1 MKTRIT
7 ELLGIDYP
15 ILQGGMFYVSTPELV
30 AAVSNAGGMG
40 FLSSA
45 MYPKAEAFQNALQK
59 TRALTDR
66 PIGVNMSFLPD
77 ADQREAARAV
87 IADCKAA
94 GVTAVETS
102 GVKPDFIEPLIHGAG
117 LMHIHKVPAAR
128 YGLSAEKCGVD
139 AVSVVGFECGGHP
152 GKDEKGTMVLIDEAS
167 RALSVPVIAGGGI
180 VDGRGVA
187 AALMLG
193 ADAVVMGTRFL
204 ASEEAPISEAHKQ
217 WLCAAGER
225 STVIVQKSVGN
236 MARVANN
243 AAARQCLAME
253 AQGAN
258 FEALQSVTSGART
271 LKAYQTGDVDGG
283 INPVG
288 QGVSL
293 IREVKSVLA
302 IVQELVAE
310 TQTQFK
316 RFEHI
321 LS

>member
-45 MYPKAEAFQNALQK
+45 MYPEPEAFQDALQK

-66 PIGVNMSFLPD
+66 PIGVNMSFLLD
-77 ADQREAARAV
+77 VNQREKMKAV
-87 IADCKAA
+87 IESCGDA

-102 GVKPDFIEPLIHGAG
+102 GVKPDFVEPLIHGAG
-117 LMHIHKVPAAR
+117 LVHIHKVPAAR
-128 YGLSAEKCGVD
+128 YGISAEKCGVD

-152 GKDEKGTMVLIDEAS
+152 GKDEKGTMVLIVEAS

-180 VDGRGVA
+180 VDGRGIA

-253 AQGAN
+253 AQSAN
-258 FEALQSVTSGART
+258 FEALQSVTAGART
-271 LKAYQTGDVDGG
+271 LKAYQTGDVDDG